1 MAFIHRCRFLQILC
15 QCSSTPF
22 NISTCCKTDFQQEP
36 QKDKQS
42 VAKSM
47 CKEVFSLQFA
57 GKHVEVE
64 WLDATLQLFQ
74 LPDSQLTSFFAL
86 LFSVSPLLPIGC
98 LKAKSTCQSVF
109 VRHDFGKIWKT
120 FNSRHMPSISCT
132 DLIFFWCYFDV
143 AWSLQLEDG
152 RIANERFR
160 DVEVVPLERIF
171 QTCTFCSSPC
181 TGSTDNVLCNMKC
194 NMISC
199 SSFMS
204 VRSMLHLFVEV
215 SHTSTF
221 RMTIA

>member
-1 MAFIHRCRFLQILC
+1 MLRSKGLTPRCK
-15 QCSSTPF
+15 CS
-22 NISTCCKTDFQQEP
+22 NYQ
-36 QKDKQS
+36 
-42 VAKSM
+42 
-47 CKEVFSLQFA
+47 
-57 GKHVEVE
+57 
-64 WLDATLQLFQ
+64 TLSS
-74 LPDSQLTSFFAL
+74 PVFFAL
-86 LFSVSPLLPIGC
+86 LFSVSALLPIGC

-120 FNSRHMPSISCT
+120 FNCRHIPSISFTVILFCH
-132 DLIFFWCYFDV
+132 LYF
-143 AWSLQLEDG
+143 AWSLQLGDG

-171 QTCTFCSSPC
+171 QTCTFCSLPC
-181 TGSTDNVLCNMKC
+181 TGSTDNILCNMKC

-199 SSFMS
+199 SSFMT